1 MSRYLVRDA
10 LAPDLAACL
19 ALDHSFETDYV
30 WQMALRS
37 EAERYDIHFQ
47 TERLPRTLTAKHPVD
62 ESRLRT
68 CLEPAHCFLVGAAHD
83 VQKTD
88 SDAPVPPLVIA
99 YLTMRYDPIRQAGWV
114 QDLVVEPTL
123 RRQGIGGRLL
133 GIARHWAVEQGAD
146 RLFVEVPT
154 QNYPMIALCL
164 KQGLEFSG
172 YNDRLLPHRDIAL
185 LLGISL

>member
-1 MSRYLVRDA
+1 MSRYLIRDA
-10 LAPDLAACL
+10 LPTDLPACL

-37 EAERYDIHFQ
+37 DTDRHDISFQ
-47 TERLPRTLTAKHPVD
+47 TERLPRTLTAAHPVD

-68 CLEPAHCFLVGAAHD
+68 CLDPAHCFLVGAAHET
-83 VQKTD
+83 QEAD
-88 SDAPVPPLVIA
+88 SDAPMPPQVIA
-99 YLTMRYDPIRQAGWV
+99 YLTMRYDPIRRAGWV
-114 QDLVVEPTL
+114 QDLVVDPAL

-133 GIARHWAVEQGAD
+133 GIARRWAVEQGAG

-172 YNDRLLPHRDIAL
+172 YNDRLLPRRDIAL